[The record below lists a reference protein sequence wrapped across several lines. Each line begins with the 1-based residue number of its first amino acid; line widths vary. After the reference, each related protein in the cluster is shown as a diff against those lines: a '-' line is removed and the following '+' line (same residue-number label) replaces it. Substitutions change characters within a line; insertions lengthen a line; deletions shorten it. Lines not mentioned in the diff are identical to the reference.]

1 MPALVYLHGFAS
13 GPSGS
18 KGSHCREWAERRR
31 IPFHAPDLNL
41 PCFEELTV
49 SAQVDRTESLV
60 RGLGEPPVLVG
71 SSLGGLVAAAAV
83 HRGCSVRSLI
93 LLAPAFGFSQRR
105 MNGPEW
111 ASYRACGE
119 MEVFHHAYG
128 RTQCLG
134 PALMGDLPHW
144 IDDGTWRL
152 KPPTVVVH
160 GRRDQSVP
168 FSESE
173 AFVMRNPGARLVLV
187 DDDHGLLASSTLA
200 KLDALLESAFQPPAP
215 AGTGGCPPGPRHRRP
230 PS

>member
-1 MPALVYLHGFAS
+1 MSALVYLHGFAS

-18 KGSHCREWAERRR
+18 KGSHCRSWAEQRR

-49 SAQVDRTESLV
+49 SAQVDRTETLLRSLKD
-60 RGLGEPPVLVG
+60 PPVVVG

-83 HRGCSVRSLI
+83 HRGCAVRSLI

-111 ASYRACGE
+111 VSYRACGE

-144 IDDGTWRL
+144 ADDGTWRL
-152 KPPTVVVH
+152 KVPAVVIH

-168 FSESE
+168 LCESE
-173 AFVMRNPGARLVLV
+173 AFVVRNPRATLVRV
-187 DDDHGLLASSTLA
+187 DDDHGLLAAATLA
-200 KLDALLESAFQPPAP
+200 KLDAILDSAFQAP
-215 AGTGGCPPGPRHRRP
+215 AAPVGPRRP
-230 PS
+230 PRVPLRDR

>member
-18 KGSHCREWAERRR
+18 KGSHCRSWAEQRR

-49 SAQVDRTESLV
+49 SAQVDRAEGV
-60 RGLGEPPVLVG
+60 IRGLKEPPVVVG

-83 HRGCSVRSLI
+83 HRGSAVRTLI

-111 ASYRACGE
+111 VSYRACGE

-152 KPPTVVVH
+152 KVPAVVVH
-160 GRRDQSVP
+160 GKRDQSVP
-168 FSESE
+168 LCESE
-173 AFVMRNPGARLVLV
+173 AFVVRNPRARLVLV
-187 DDDHGLLASSTLA
+187 DDDHGLLAASTLA
-200 KLDALLESAFQPPAP
+200 KLDAILESAFQPPAP
-215 AGTGGCPPGPRHRRP
+215 AAPRGRLPEAFPRFR
-230 PS
+230 